1 MFDRCQFTGAYEN
14 EWFEEINVARKI
26 KEYLEREGYKIIKFN
41 ENKRSKGH
49 DIVAEKNGKRVIVE
63 VKGYPYDKYVIGKKK
78 GDIKPT
84 RQTTQAR
91 HWFSKVIFQVL
102 LAKSENPNAMI
113 YIGLPK
119 FKTYE
124 RLIDKLENILKT
136 LKIGCYLVEENGTV
150 IERIKIN

>member
-1 MFDRCQFTGAYEN
+1 MGAYEN
-14 EWFEEINVARKI
+14 EWFEETNVARKI

-49 DIVAEKNGKRVIVE
+49 DIVAEKNGQSVIVE

-91 HWFSKVIFQVL
+91 HWFSKVIF
-102 LAKSENPNAMI
+102 
-113 YIGLPK
+113 K
-119 FKTYE
+119 FYWQKV
-124 RLIDKLENILKT
+124 
-136 LKIGCYLVEENGTV
+136 KIPMP
-150 IERIKIN
+150 